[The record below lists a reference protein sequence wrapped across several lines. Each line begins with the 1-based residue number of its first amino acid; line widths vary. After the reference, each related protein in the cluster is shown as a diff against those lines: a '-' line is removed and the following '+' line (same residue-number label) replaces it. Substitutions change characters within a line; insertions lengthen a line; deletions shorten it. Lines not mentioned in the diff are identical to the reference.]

1 MKSTKRSNLRVFGYR
16 RGLITLT
23 AMLAVAGLL
32 FIGVRSAMGQM
43 TSGIILG
50 RVMDP
55 SEGAI
60 PGARVTVTNI
70 GTGVSHSFVTGSDGT
85 YVVPYLIPGTYS
97 VSASKQGF
105 KTLTKTGIT
114 LQVNQKAS
122 IDLML
127 QVGAVTQRIRVS
139 TQAPL
144 LQTQSSEEGQV
155 ITGQT
160 IVSMPLN
167 LREFAQLVNLT
178 PGTNVNGVG
187 GDLGSSFSGDN
198 PQAID
203 SSSVNGIE
211 SDANNWTIDGISD
224 NEAFFSILTV
234 SPSLDAIQEFNVGS
248 NSYSAQYGRVGGAN
262 VQIAIKSGT
271 NQFHG
276 DAFEF
281 FRNSGLEA
289 NNFFS
294 NRSGAAIPP
303 YRQNQFGANIG
314 GPIKRNNTF
323 FFVDYEGLRTRLGE
337 SGLSTIPTMAERT
350 GDFSA
355 SGSPLL
361 YDPFNVSAATK
372 QPEPFSNNIIPQSM
386 INPAAAKIMALFP
399 SPNVTAPLGQPNFY
413 GVVSE
418 AHDTDEGDVR
428 VDHTLTSKDQ
438 LMGRYS
444 MLRTT
449 LLNPAFL
456 GTAVGGGPGDI
467 TAYTRNQN
475 AVISETHTFNPST
488 LNEFRVG
495 VNRVNTNWYGLD
507 ENLQTSNQVGIPGIN
522 NFCGICGGLPTIN
535 VSGFSTFGHASFAP
549 TLRHD
554 TTFEYVDNVTFI
566 RGKHTIKVGA
576 DIQRVQADLYQTTN
590 PIGEFDFNQENT
602 SLAGANGTGSGYAGF
617 LLGYPDFAGRAA
629 LTDFPANR
637 TTELFFFGQD
647 DYRIRQNL
655 TLNLGLRW
663 DYFGPVTA
671 PFNRLSNFNLQTGN
685 IQVAC
690 IAISCSGGTQPDY
703 GDWAPRFGFSYSMGR
718 NSKTV
723 LRGGFGI
730 SHFYPGYGGANL
742 GTLNDNFPYVQG
754 QGLAPANFFTAT
766 PGDPV
771 LSNGLPPLPAPQQR
785 PGAPPGNLI
794 PTGGATAGSFSSV
807 FYMPSNLP
815 MSDVLQWSLDLQRE
829 LRPNLMLSVAYV
841 GDRANYLA
849 LTSLPGN
856 YPEPG
861 VVTSTGLS
869 LQEARPYYSVDPGM
883 AGFTKRIQGGNS
895 IYNSLQ
901 VKLQKRMSHG
911 LYFLASYTW
920 EHDLGRGQS
929 WVNPDFYMA
938 QESNIAGTPAQNL
951 TLSYVYQLPFGH
963 GEHFGATWNK
973 WANLGL
979 GGWELSGITTYFTG
993 LPYNPTVTSTLDN
1006 GNGDAPNRICNGG
1019 LASPTIQDWF
1029 NTSCFATPGLNQF
1042 GNSGYNFLSGPGFA
1056 DWDMALMKNVHVS
1069 ESKYFQFRA
1078 EFYNAFNEVNFGE
1091 PSTLVCTACGE
1102 GTISGLAGTYNPRL
1116 VQFGLKFYY

>member
-1 MKSTKRSNLRVFGYR
+1 VEPVDLKIRRLCPASWHYAAFLGFVICCVFG
-16 RGLITLT
+16 
-23 AMLAVAGLL
+23 
-32 FIGVRSAMGQM
+32 SAFGQM
-43 TSGIILG
+43 TTGTILG
-50 RVMDP
+50 RVTDP
-55 SEGAI
+55 SGGAI
-60 PGARVTVTNI
+60 PGARVTVTDT
-70 GTGVSHSFVTGSDGT
+70 GTGLSHTFVTGSDGS

-97 VSASKQGF
+97 VSAQKQGF
-105 KTLTKTGIT
+105 RTLSKTGIT
-114 LQVNQKAS
+114 LEVNQKAR
-122 IDLML
+122 IDLTL
-127 QVGAVTQRIRVS
+127 QVGSLTQRVTVS

-144 LQTQSSEEGQV
+144 LQTQSSEQGTV
-155 ITGQT
+155 IAGAK

-167 LREFAQLVNLT
+167 LREFAELVNLT
-178 PGTNVNGVG
+178 TGTTPNAVG

-211 SDANNWTIDGISD
+211 SDADNWTIDGISD
-224 NEAFFSILTV
+224 NEAFFSVLTV
-234 SPSLDAIQEFNVGS
+234 NPSVDAIQEFNVD
-248 NSYSAQYGRVGGAN
+248 NNNYSAEFGRAGGAN
-262 VQIAIKSGT
+262 VQIAIKSGA

-294 NRSGAAIPP
+294 NQSGAAIPP

-314 GPIKRNNTF
+314 GPIRKDRTF

-337 SGLSTIPTMAERT
+337 SGLSTIPTTAERT

-355 SGSPLL
+355 SGSPII
-361 YDPFNVSAATK
+361 YNAFNVNAATG
-372 QPEPFSNNIIPQSM
+372 QPQPFAGNIIPSSM
-386 INPAAAKIMALFP
+386 INPAAAKVMALFP
-399 SPNVTAPLGQPNFY
+399 NPNVVAPLGQPNFY

-418 AHDTDEGDVR
+418 AHNIDEGDVR
-428 VDHTLTSKDQ
+428 IDHRLTDKDQ

-444 MLRTT
+444 LLRTT
-449 LLNPAFL
+449 LLNPAYL
-456 GTAVGGGPGDI
+456 GTVIGGGPGDI

-475 AVISETHTFNPST
+475 AVISETHTFSPTT

-522 NFCGICGGLPTIN
+522 NFCGTCGGLPTIN
-535 VSGFSTFGHASFAP
+535 IAGFTSFGHASFAP

-576 DIQRVQADLYQTTN
+576 DIQRIQADLYQTTN
-590 PIGEFDFNQENT
+590 PIGEFCFNQENT
-602 SLAGANGTGSGYAGF
+602 SQHGATGTGSGLAGF

-629 LTDFPANR
+629 LTDFPSNR
-637 TTELFFFGQD
+637 DTQTFFFGQD
-647 DYRIRQNL
+647 DFRAMQNL

-663 DYFGPVTA
+663 EYYGPSTDA
-671 PFNRLSNFNLQTGN
+671 WNNQANFNLTTGN

-690 IAISCSGGTQPDY
+690 VAISCSGGIQPDY
-703 GDWAPRFGFSYSMGR
+703 HNWEPRVGFAYSMGH

-730 SHFYPGYGGANL
+730 SRFYPGYGGANF
-742 GTLNDNFPYVQG
+742 GTLDDNFPYVQG
-754 QGLAPANFFTAT
+754 QGFAPANFFTVT

-771 LSNGLPPLPAPQQR
+771 LSNGLPALPPPQER

-794 PTGGATAGSFSSV
+794 PTGGATAGAFSSV
-807 FYMPSNLP
+807 FYMPADLP
-815 MSDVLQWSLDLQRE
+815 MSAVYQWSLDLQRE
-829 LRPNLMLSVAYV
+829 LSPNLMLSVAYV
-841 GDRANYLA
+841 GNRANYLA

-869 LQEARPYYSVDPGM
+869 LQEARPYYSIDPGL

-901 VKLQKRMSHG
+901 VKLQKRTSYG
-911 LYFLASYTW
+911 LSFLASYTW
-920 EHDLGRGQS
+920 EHDLGRGQN
-929 WVNPDFYMA
+929 WVNPDLYMA
-938 QESNIAGTPAQNL
+938 QESNIGGVPPQTFV
-951 TLSYVYQLPFGH
+951 LSYTYQLPFGQ
-963 GEHFGATWNK
+963 GEHFGAGWNK
-973 WANLGL
+973 WTNAVLGD
-979 GGWELSGITTYFTG
+979 WQLSGITSYFTG
-993 LPYNPTVTSTLDN
+993 LPFNPTVTSTLDN
-1006 GNGDAPNRICNGG
+1006 GNGDMPNRICNGALPG
-1019 LASPTIQDWF
+1019 PTIQEWF
-1029 NTSCFATPGLNQF
+1029 NTSCFTTPGLNQF
-1042 GNSGYNFLSGPGFA
+1042 GNSGFNMLYGPGFA

-1078 EFYNAFNEVNFGE
+1078 EFYNAFNGVNFGE

-1102 GTISGLAGTYNPRL
+1102 GTITSLASTYNPRL
-1116 VQFGLKFYY
+1116 VQFGLKLYY